1 MLPRHLRASEPGG
14 PKPKLPESHRPEAAG
29 SVAPVV
35 SVSAVS
41 SATSSRPSL
50 EKFADAA
57 GRSGSEGVRRSTL
70 PSFASGS
77 HGDDAGDDDADVP
90 STQCP
95 QMAFVGARGRTPNLY
110 WHAPDESQLRR
121 HPRFIGLPHESLITL
136 GSDASFKFVRQGTE
150 LWDELHVG
158 RLTTGCLTG
167 ALGFQE
173 DGVGRQLG
181 MGNRGGSH
189 GPMLGAF
196 HRLRQGA
203 MIFDSGMPIPK
214 ENSVNSQ
221 VVQKFNEQE
230 NKLGPLFPIDTNG
243 AENQFAVNTNTSPSQ
258 KAGGSSTCGKKNAR
272 RKKAKLKS
280 PGADEKETLVVDA
293 NAVHS
298 NESIQSY
305 SRWLTRRDPHSKA
318 AAQRGEGGVR
328 MAWGSAQVRP
338 WAFPKSRHCFKP
350 LCDYLLF
357 TTYITNRMFAYI
369 VHPHSRLKTDTFRSH
384 SQEHGTFATLMLHHP
399 TSVAE
404 EVGLCVVDHSAIP
417 AAWNLGALPPMGAS
431 PDGII
436 TMDTAWFKGKKQGAP
451 TRERLVVEVKNSSP
465 FRKHG
470 NGATFEVTDRDPY
483 DHPPPYHMPQLQME
497 MLACGVTGG
506 LLCMQS
512 ATRGVRVFYVKRDDD
527 YVAAMLGVI
536 SDLYTQY
543 VLTHTTP
550 PENTFNHRKDHQALV
565 RATKRIAAKCVLV
578 EEIAH
583 RQLPGEAYDTRAFV

>member
-258 KAGGSSTCGKKNAR
+258 KAGGSSKCGKKNAQ
-272 RKKAKLKS
+272 RKKAKLKT

-298 NESIQSY
+298 NDSIQSY

-328 MAWGSAQVRP
+328 MAWGSA
-338 WAFPKSRHCFKP
+338 
-350 LCDYLLF
+350 
-357 TTYITNRMFAYI
+357 
-369 VHPHSRLKTDTFRSH
+369 
-384 SQEHGTFATLMLHHP
+384 QEHGTFATLMLHHP

-470 NGATFEVTDRDPY
+470 NGATFEVTDRDSY

>member
-328 MAWGSAQVRP
+328 MAWGSAQ
-338 WAFPKSRHCFKP
+338 
-350 LCDYLLF
+350 
-357 TTYITNRMFAYI
+357 
-369 VHPHSRLKTDTFRSH
+369 
-384 SQEHGTFATLMLHHP
+384 EHGTFATLMLHHP

>member
-1 MLPRHLRASEPGG
+1 
-14 PKPKLPESHRPEAAG
+14 
-29 SVAPVV
+29 
-35 SVSAVS
+35 
-41 SATSSRPSL
+41 
-50 EKFADAA
+50 
-57 GRSGSEGVRRSTL
+57 
-70 PSFASGS
+70 
-77 HGDDAGDDDADVP
+77 
-90 STQCP
+90 
-95 QMAFVGARGRTPNLY
+95 
-110 WHAPDESQLRR
+110 
-121 HPRFIGLPHESLITL
+121 
-136 GSDASFKFVRQGTE
+136 
-150 LWDELHVG
+150 
-158 RLTTGCLTG
+158 
-167 ALGFQE
+167 
-173 DGVGRQLG
+173 

-328 MAWGSAQVRP
+328 MAWGSAQ
-338 WAFPKSRHCFKP
+338 
-350 LCDYLLF
+350 
-357 TTYITNRMFAYI
+357 
-369 VHPHSRLKTDTFRSH
+369 
-384 SQEHGTFATLMLHHP
+384 EHGTFATLMLHHP

-470 NGATFEVTDRDPY
+470 NGATFEFTDRDPY

>member
-50 EKFADAA
+50 EKFADSA
-57 GRSGSEGVRRSTL
+57 GRSGSEGVRRSTR

-77 HGDDAGDDDADVP
+77 HGDDAGDDDADVT

-203 MIFDSGMPIPK
+203 MIFDSGITITK

-258 KAGGSSTCGKKNAR
+258 KAGGSSKCGKKNAQ
-272 RKKAKLKS
+272 RKKAKLKT

-328 MAWGSAQVRP
+328 MAWGSA
-338 WAFPKSRHCFKP
+338 
-350 LCDYLLF
+350 
-357 TTYITNRMFAYI
+357 
-369 VHPHSRLKTDTFRSH
+369 
-384 SQEHGTFATLMLHHP
+384 QEHGTFATLMLHHP